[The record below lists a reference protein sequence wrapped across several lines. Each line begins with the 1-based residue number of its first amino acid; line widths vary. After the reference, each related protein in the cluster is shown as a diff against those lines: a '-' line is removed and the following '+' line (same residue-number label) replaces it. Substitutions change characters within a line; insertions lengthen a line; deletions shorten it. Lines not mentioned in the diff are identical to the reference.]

1 MNNSIYLMLIVPY
14 STVLIVGFLIYRG
27 MKKNQE
33 YQRAHEARETAGQ
46 PAQG

>member
-14 STVLIVGFLIYRG
+14 STVFIVGFMIYRG

-33 YQRAHEARETAGQ
+33 YQREQMARETADQ
-46 PAQG
+46 PSLG